1 MTKTS
6 LSSHF
11 PTETKQIIKKK
22 QLRKTLKFQ
31 ILFQDW
37 YISTIRDLPVY
48 LAERRYVEFS
58 KLIVLSS
65 CGCDLLTVIE

>member
-1 MTKTS
+1 MSKTS

-11 PTETKQIIKKK
+11 STETKQIIKQK
-22 QLRKTLKFQ
+22 QLKNTLEFQ

-37 YISTIRDLPVY
+37 YISTIRDLLVY
-48 LAERRYVEFS
+48 LAERKCVVFS
-58 KLIVLSS
+58 KLIVRSS